1 MEFTQQ
7 DLMNAINRDR
17 MFGNAT
23 LEEQIEF
30 ASEQIK
36 QPFDSGGTNYFR
48 KIRKLSVSEEQ
59 LDDICVTLFREI
71 EDVYPGLEF
80 DLSTY
85 DDRHL
90 QHVFEPCY
98 KFFVKN
104 ISKLMYLFLREYLF
118 NNKNRKGL
126 VEDHMSSKLVS
137 YPKEQYGKKE
147 YYVLITKLNQI
158 VRAIAEDG
166 IRLTKF
172 LDYID
177 KSDESPLYIER
188 VRALINEGVIIDH
201 DVVENMFDLMDGS
214 DARPG
219 IMNKLEMVITQDL
232 IIPCLKED
240 GLYDLRY
247 TVSISP
253 DDDEDSDDDEEDD
266 DPDGLE

>member
-1 MEFTQQ
+1 MDFTQQ
-7 DLMNAINRDR
+7 DLMNIVNRDR

-23 LEEQIEF
+23 LEEQVEF
-30 ASEQIK
+30 TSEQIK
-36 QPFDSGGTNYFR
+36 QPFDSGGINYFR
-48 KIRKLSVSEEQ
+48 KIKKLSVSDEQ

-85 DDRHL
+85 EEKHL
-90 QHVFEPCY
+90 AHVFEPCY

-104 ISKLMYLFLREYLF
+104 INKLMYLFLREYLF

-126 VEDHMSSKLVS
+126 VEDHMSSKLTT

-158 VRAIAEDG
+158 IKTIAEDG
-166 IRLTKF
+166 IKLTKF
-172 LDYID
+172 IDYID
-177 KSDESPLYIER
+177 RTDEAPLYLER
-188 VRALINEGVIIDH
+188 VKALIDEGVIIDH
-201 DVVENMFDLMDGS
+201 DVVENMFDLMESS

-219 IMNKLEMVITQDL
+219 IINKLEIVITQDL
-232 IIPCLKED
+232 IIPCLKEN
-240 GLYDLRY
+240 GLFDIRF
-247 TVSISP
+247 TANISP

-266 DPDGLE
+266 SDETE